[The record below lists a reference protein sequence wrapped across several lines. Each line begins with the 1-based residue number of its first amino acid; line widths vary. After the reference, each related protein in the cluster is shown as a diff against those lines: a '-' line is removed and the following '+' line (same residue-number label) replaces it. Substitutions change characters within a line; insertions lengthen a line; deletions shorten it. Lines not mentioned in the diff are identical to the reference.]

1 MEAQW
6 GGPDLPDAGVSLAP
20 TLLSSAAL
28 AASEGPSSAAVELGS
43 SGSPL
48 LDAFGGL
55 NASALEANGSS
66 TVLGF
71 DSGDYATPDLYRDLG
86 SDGDAAAPDAL
97 LSTVD
102 LAAFNLSEAT
112 SASPDVSIAP
122 VGVSA
127 TVFADGPFG
136 SAATPAPSPLMSTAA
151 PLAAVPEQATSPFL
165 AAAPPTPSLPSN
177 LSLGTCLDHLTAAL
191 APAGSGAAPGTA
203 LVGLNTIASTRSFS
217 YLNATS
223 TSTLHNLSSLLCSNA
238 SSSSPPPPAAGSG
251 PLGLGGGGPL
261 GGEGRE
267 DEAFLFDRSDV
278 RGVLIAL
285 YTVVFITGFVGES
298 PPPVVFPFLAF
309 PSGDC
314 SGGAFRKVSI
324 GSSAPFVTLFFL
336 FRCLPKL

>member
-6 GGPDLPDAGVSLAP
+6 GGPDLPDARVSLAP

-86 SDGDAAAPDAL
+86 GDGDAADSDAL
-97 LSTVD
+97 LSTID

-136 SAATPAPSPLMSTAA
+136 SAATPAPSPLMSTVS

-191 APAGSGAAPGTA
+191 APAGSGSAPGTA

-251 PLGLGGGGPL
+251 SLGLGGGGPL

-298 PPPVVFPFLAF
+298 PPSAVFPFLAF

-314 SGGAFRKVSI
+314 SGGAFRKVRI